1 MVYNI
6 GKDLGLVVNH
16 ELTKTT
22 ARVKVLLDG
31 LKPIVKRAI
40 IEYDSGEESMVYLEY
55 EKLENHCSICN
66 SFCHL
71 KKDCPDF
78 LSANLH
84 STPQQTEGGQSQEA
98 NSRRQQETLYGD
110 KGYLHPYHSRREL
123 ALEQTWK
130 NKAESTQEHR
140 RESFHDRVDC
150 HGNSYGDRVATKQT
164 RVPPPVRE
172 VDPKRAET
180 TTWKSKP
187 LAKKTE
193 EQVYKSPPYSRN
205 REGLRS
211 REAYNHPKEAAA
223 RRQRV
228 LSSEAEGLLETTATS
243 ILQAAEEQRRP
254 LSPWELGIRE
264 ESPPGIDF
272 ETAMQPSDKEETPQ
286 PTQSKTSKAQKKKQ
300 KLKSVITTP
309 NILKGMSTRKRNLS
323 QMRFSPAGVSKSPER
338 KKQKDSSTNSQKEGQ
353 VGPSTRIVNP
363 SINLIPAAAK
373 RKADFR
379 FPPTPAP

>member
-211 REAYNHPKEAAA
+211 REAYN
-223 RRQRV
+223 R
-228 LSSEAEGLLETTATS
+228 
-243 ILQAAEEQRRP
+243 
-254 LSPWELGIRE
+254 
-264 ESPPGIDF
+264 
-272 ETAMQPSDKEETPQ
+272 
-286 PTQSKTSKAQKKKQ
+286 
-300 KLKSVITTP
+300 
-309 NILKGMSTRKRNLS
+309 
-323 QMRFSPAGVSKSPER
+323 
-338 KKQKDSSTNSQKEGQ
+338 TNSSQREHQ
-353 VGPSTRIVNP
+353 E
-363 SINLIPAAAK
+363 
-373 RKADFR
+373 
-379 FPPTPAP
+379 